1 MGMIGNFFRPSW
13 WNGATFGTALFSR
26 RHGGA
31 VGKDAAGNAYFQHK
45 QNPARR
51 WVIYNGSNDGSR
63 VPPGWQAWLKGTID
77 QLPDEEL
84 PPRRPFEQPAQANL
98 TGTSAAF
105 RPSGSLGAL
114 GPSGAHGVRPASTG
128 DYQAWTPE

>member
-26 RHGGA
+26 RHGSA
-31 VGKDAAGNAYFQHK
+31 VGKDAAGNHYFEHK
-45 QNPARR
+45 NDRARR
-51 WVIYNGSNDGSR
+51 WVIYDGSNDGSR

-77 QLPDEEL
+77 QLPDDEL
-84 PPRRPFEQPAQANL
+84 PPRRPFEQPPQANA
-98 TGTSAAF
+98 TGTFAAF
-105 RPSGSLGAL
+105 KPGGSLA
-114 GPSGAHGVRPASTG
+114 AHGVRPAATG